1 MGNYK
6 AFKIISDAF
15 YGYYSLLQECRKCD
29 KFCSNKLHYYIIKD
43 VISVSFIIEI
53 GFKALLAYEGKKADC
68 THNLIDLFEL
78 LSTEKQELLV
88 NTISCSMAEF
98 KNTLA
103 ENSNNFI
110 KWRYYFEILES
121 DKRLTSSDGFMDKL
135 LSGIAIVIC
144 DLIEESSRR
153 TDKMFC

>member
-78 LSTEKQELLV
+78 LSTEKHELKKINNKRKDYHHAYHFGTSTERKKSPHRRNQQIVGSRPASEQLLGKP
-88 NTISCSMAEF
+88 NTQYQCPR
-98 KNTLA
+98 
-103 ENSNNFI
+103 NN
-110 KWRYYFEILES
+110 
-121 DKRLTSSDGFMDKL
+121 GNHPL
-135 LSGIAIVIC
+135 LHPKA
-144 DLIEESSRR
+144 D
-153 TDKMFC
+153 